1 MALQDLGLLV
11 QEHPIELVERVA
23 GLVRYQPSGIGGIA
37 CFRLSRASRS
47 SVLIADAFA
56 TD

>member
-1 MALQDLGLLV
+1 MLM
-11 QEHPIELVERVA
+11 QEHPIKLVEPVA
-23 GLVRYQPSGIGGIA
+23 GLMRIQPSGIGGNG
-37 CFRLSRASRS
+37 CLRRSRASRS

>member
-1 MALQDLGLLV
+1 MPLQNVRVLV
-11 QEHPIELVERVA
+11 EELPIELVERGA
-23 GLVRYQPSGIGGIA
+23 GLMRIPPSGIGGIG